1 VDDVTMTGK
10 TFFVVR
16 IRGGVDAQKT
26 VEATLTM
33 LRMERNNYATIL
45 RESPSY
51 TGMLRKAKDY
61 LTWGEPDVE
70 TVKILLEKRGR
81 RVGDEKV
88 TEESLKEL
96 GYNSLDKLANSI
108 ISGEVEFSQL
118 NGIKPFFRMHPP
130 KKGFKRT
137 VKRPYNDHGELGYRG
152 DAINELIKRMC

>member
-1 VDDVTMTGK
+1 MVDK

-45 RESPSY
+45 KESPSY
-51 TGMLRKAKDY
+51 VGMLRKVKDY
-61 LTWGEPDVE
+61 VTWGEPSVE
-70 TVKILLEKRGR
+70 TVKLLLKTRGKIT
-81 RVGDEKV
+81 GDQKV
-88 TEESLKEL
+88 TDDVLKEL
-96 GYNSLDKLANSI
+96 GYENVEKLANAI
-108 ISGEVEFSQL
+108 VTGEVEFSQL

-137 VKRPYNDHGELGYRG
+137 VKRPYKDHGELGYRG
-152 DAINELIKRMC
+152 EAINELIKRMC

>member
-1 VDDVTMTGK
+1 MVDK

-45 RESPSY
+45 KESPSY
-51 TGMLRKAKDY
+51 VGMLRKVKDY
-61 LTWGEPDVE
+61 VTWGEPSVE
-70 TVKILLEKRGR
+70 TVKLLLKTRGKIT
-81 RVGDEKV
+81 GDQKV
-88 TEESLKEL
+88 TDDVLKEL
-96 GYNSLDKLANSI
+96 GYENVEKLANAI
-108 ISGEVEFSQL
+108 VTGEVELSQL

-137 VKRPYNDHGELGYRG
+137 VKRPYKDHGELGYRG
-152 DAINELIKRMC
+152 EAINELIKRMC